1 MYKIIIKDV
10 NMFNKKSED
19 HLELTCPECDCRTK
33 VKTEDGV
40 QCTSPEC
47 QTSFKGMVFKRKK
60 YLTKATAVLLVSG
73 AVTGITLNEKIED
86 ERLSYESEFT
96 LMTACIN
103 RYGRSYSTSALEAR
117 IEQCSC
123 SVRKVV
129 NNLGV
134 DSSSNDTD
142 EVVGAFFSSVKAMMR
157 ECD

>member
-1 MYKIIIKDV
+1 
-10 NMFNKKSED
+10 MFNNSNKDEV
-19 HLELTCPECDCRTK
+19 ELLCPECYK
-33 VKTEDGV
+33 N
-40 QCTSPEC
+40 TSVTLENGTCCSDSEC
-47 QTSFKGMVFKRKK
+47 NASFKGMVFKRKK
-60 YLTKATAVLLVSG
+60 YLTKAAAVLLVSG

-103 RYGRSYSTSALEAR
+103 RDGWSYSTSALESR

-142 EVVGAFFSSVKAMMR
+142 EVIDAFFSSVKSMMK

>member
-1 MYKIIIKDV
+1 
-10 NMFNKKSED
+10 MFNMTNKDEAELLCPVCDKHTSVTLENGTCCSDSE
-19 HLELTCPECDCRTK
+19 CNA
-33 VKTEDGV
+33 
-40 QCTSPEC
+40 
-47 QTSFKGMVFKRKK
+47 SFKGMVFKRKK
-60 YLTKATAVLLVSG
+60 YFTKAAAILLVSG

-103 RYGRSYSTSALEAR
+103 RTGRTYSTRGLEAR
-117 IEQCSC
+117 VEQCSC

-142 EVVGAFFSSVKAMMR
+142 EVVNAFFSSVKAMMK

>member
-1 MYKIIIKDV
+1 M
-10 NMFNKKSED
+10 NMFEKINKD
-19 HLELTCPECDCRTK
+19 HLELTCPECDNNTK
-33 VKTEDGV
+33 VKTDDGV
-40 QCTSPEC
+40 KCSSSEC
-47 QTSFKGMVFKRKK
+47 QTSFGGMIFKRKK
-60 YLTKATAVLLVSG
+60 YLTRATAVLLISG

-142 EVVGAFFSSVKAMMR
+142 EVVSAFFSSVKAMMR

>member
-1 MYKIIIKDV
+1 
-10 NMFNKKSED
+10 MFNKEQEN
-19 HLELTCPECDCRTK
+19 HLELTCPECDKNTK
-33 VKTEDGV
+33 IKTENGV
-40 QCTSPEC
+40 SCSSCNE
-47 QTSFKGMVFKRKK
+47 SFKGMVFKRKK
-60 YLTKATAVLLVSG
+60 YLTKAAAVLLVSG

-96 LMTACIN
+96 LMTACVN
-103 RYGRSYSTSALEAR
+103 RYGMSYSTSALEAR

-142 EVVGAFFSSVKAMMR
+142 EVVSAFFSSVKAMMG

>member
-1 MYKIIIKDV
+1 MFKKI
-10 NMFNKKSED
+10 NKD
-19 HLELTCPECDCRTK
+19 HLELICPECDCNTK
-33 VKTEDGV
+33 VKTEGGV
-40 QCTSPEC
+40 KCSSSEC
-47 QTSFKGMVFKRKK
+47 QASFDGMVFKRKK
-60 YLTKATAVLLVSG
+60 YLTKAAAVLLVSG

-103 RYGRSYSTSALEAR
+103 RYGRSYSTSALETR

-142 EVVGAFFSSVKAMMR
+142 EVVDAFFSSVNAMMS

>member
-1 MYKIIIKDV
+1 
-10 NMFNKKSED
+10 MFNMTNKDEVELLCPVCDKQTSVTLENGTCCSDSE
-19 HLELTCPECDCRTK
+19 CNA
-33 VKTEDGV
+33 
-40 QCTSPEC
+40 
-47 QTSFKGMVFKRKK
+47 SFKGMVFKRKK
-60 YLTKATAVLLVSG
+60 YFTKAAAILLVSG

-103 RYGRSYSTSALEAR
+103 RYGRSYSTRALEAR
-117 IEQCSC
+117 IDQCSC

-134 DSSSNDTD
+134 DSKSNDTD
-142 EVVGAFFSSVKAMMR
+142 EVVGAFFSSVKAMMK